1 MILFSEYYESLSLMM
16 IVLINLMLIALWF
29 LKLSLIF
36 VGLVKEYSSP
46 WPRSTGRYVNL
57 QNTET
62 SFDHVYCSD
71 KIYCMRAIITRGLYI
86 FHLIF
91 QCN

>member
-16 IVLINLMLIALWF
+16 TVLQFAQFNVNITLVSKIVLNF
-29 LKLSLIF
+29 CRPS
-36 VGLVKEYSSP
+36 
-46 WPRSTGRYVNL
+46 STGRYVNL
-57 QNTET
+57 QNTEK

-71 KIYCMRAIITRGLYI
+71 KIYRMRAIITRGLYI
-86 FHLIF
+86 FHPIF